1 LPRMVFSWCGKATL
15 GCQRHRDSIECSYMA
30 TKTAKRINRKPAVR
44 YIVDLQGQKT
54 EAVLPISIYRRLLE
68 QAEELEDIR
77 HFDKA
82 MKNPD
87 SMPWEEAKK
96 QLGL

>member
-1 LPRMVFSWCGKATL
+1 
-15 GCQRHRDSIECSYMA
+15 MA
-30 TKTAKRINRKPAVR
+30 TKAAKRISKKPAVR
-44 YIVDLQGQKT
+44 YIVNSQGQKT
-54 EAVLPISIYRRLLE
+54 EAVLPISLYRRLLE
-68 QAEELEDIR
+68 QAEEIEDIR

-87 SMPWEEAKK
+87 SIPWEEAKR

>member
-1 LPRMVFSWCGKATL
+1 MVTKA
-15 GCQRHRDSIECSYMA
+15 
-30 TKTAKRINRKPAVR
+30 AKRVSKKPAVR
-44 YIVDLQGQKT
+44 YIVNSQGQKT
-54 EAVLPISIYRRLLE
+54 EVVLPISLYERLLE
-68 QAEELEDIR
+68 QAEEVEDVR

-87 SMPWEEAKK
+87 TISWEEAKR

>member
-1 LPRMVFSWCGKATL
+1 
-15 GCQRHRDSIECSYMA
+15 MA
-30 TKTAKRINRKPAVR
+30 TKTAKRINKKPAVR
-44 YIVDLQGQKT
+44 YIVNLQGQKT

-82 MKNPD
+82 MK
-87 SMPWEEAKK
+87 K
-96 QLGL
+96 QLGLQDRDPKASDERPRPYRAQGQAENCGCHR

>member
-1 LPRMVFSWCGKATL
+1 MVARGTGTVKNAT
-15 GCQRHRDSIECSYMA
+15 MA
-30 TKTAKRINRKPAVR
+30 TKAAKRIIKKPAVR
-44 YIVDLQGQKT
+44 YIVNLRGQKT

-68 QAEELEDIR
+68 MAEELEDIR

-87 SMPWEEAKK
+87 SIPWKEAKK

>member
-1 LPRMVFSWCGKATL
+1 
-15 GCQRHRDSIECSYMA
+15 MA
-30 TKTAKRINRKPAVR
+30 TKAAKRINKKPVVR
-44 YIVDLQGQKT
+44 HIANLKGQKT

-68 QAEELEDIR
+68 QAEELEDNR

-87 SMPWEEAKK
+87 SIPWEDAKK

>member
-1 LPRMVFSWCGKATL
+1 
-15 GCQRHRDSIECSYMA
+15 MA
-30 TKTAKRINRKPAVR
+30 TKAAKRVSKKPTVR
-44 YIVDLQGQKT
+44 YIVNSRGQKT
-54 EAVLPISIYRRLLE
+54 EAVLPISLYERLLE
-68 QAEELEDIR
+68 QAEEIEDIR

-87 SMPWEEAKK
+87 TIPWEEAKR

>member
-1 LPRMVFSWCGKATL
+1 
-15 GCQRHRDSIECSYMA
+15 MA
-30 TKTAKRINRKPAVR
+30 TKTAKRISRKPAVR
-44 YIVDLQGQKT
+44 YIVDFQGQKT
-54 EAVLPISIYRRLLE
+54 EAVLPISVYRRLLE

-77 HFDKA
+77 HIDKA
-82 MKNPD
+82 MRNPD

>member
-1 LPRMVFSWCGKATL
+1 MVAGGTGTVQNAT
-15 GCQRHRDSIECSYMA
+15 MA
-30 TKTAKRINRKPAVR
+30 TKAAKRINKKPAVR
-44 YIVDLQGQKT
+44 YIVNLQGLKT

-68 QAEELEDIR
+68 QATELEDIR

-87 SMPWEEAKK
+87 SI
-96 QLGL
+96 L

>member
-1 LPRMVFSWCGKATL
+1 
-15 GCQRHRDSIECSYMA
+15 MA
-30 TKTAKRINRKPAVR
+30 TKAAKRISRKPAVR
-44 YIVDLQGQKT
+44 YIVNLKGQKT
-54 EAVLPISIYRRLLE
+54 EVVLPILIYRRLLE

-87 SMPWEEAKK
+87 SIPWEEAKR